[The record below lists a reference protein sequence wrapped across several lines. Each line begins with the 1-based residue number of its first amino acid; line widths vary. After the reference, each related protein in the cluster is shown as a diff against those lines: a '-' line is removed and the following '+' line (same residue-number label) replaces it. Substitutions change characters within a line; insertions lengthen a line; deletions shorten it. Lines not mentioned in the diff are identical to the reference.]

1 LLIALLLSRFAR
13 TKKFPGEK
21 HHPVKIHLNVPLKSC
36 KKEFFYF
43 HFARLATIG
52 ASCRVR
58 TNLEQGKIMSAAQI
72 CFKPLNRKIQ
82 QHSDGD
88 KCERE
93 RACFTPFPAAAF
105 SSSAPAA
112 YLHMQHGGGGGNT
125 LRTHTPRQHAV
136 SSEKWLD

>member
-1 LLIALLLSRFAR
+1 MLIALLLSRFAR

-52 ASCRVR
+52 ASRRVR
-58 TNLEQGKIMSAAQI
+58 TNLEQGKIMSAAEI

-93 RACFTPFPAAAF
+93 REHASPLFQLQHFPRRHRRLIYICSTAAAV
-105 SSSAPAA
+105 A
-112 YLHMQHGGGGGNT
+112 T
-125 LRTHTPRQHAV
+125 LCAHTHTQAACCQLGKV
-136 SSEKWLD
+136 A

>member
-58 TNLEQGKIMSAAQI
+58 TNLEQGKIMSAAEI

-82 QHSDGD
+82 QHSDDD

-93 RACFTPFPAAAF
+93 SMLHPF
-105 SSSAPAA
+105 SSCSIFLVGTGGLFTYAARRRRWQHSA
-112 YLHMQHGGGGGNT
+112 H
-125 LRTHTPRQHAV
+125 THTQAACCQLGKV
-136 SSEKWLD
+136 A

>member
-1 LLIALLLSRFAR
+1 LLCFYRDSR
-13 TKKFPGEK
+13 TKKFPAEK
-21 HHPVKIHLNVPLKSC
+21 HHPVKIHLNVPLKSS
-36 KKEFFYF
+36 FIFIPLGSAFVLLYT
-43 HFARLATIG
+43 R

-58 TNLEQGKIMSAAQI
+58 TNLEQGKIMSTAEI

-93 RACFTPFPAAAF
+93 SMLHPFPAAAF
-105 SSSAPAA
+105 SSGTGGLFTYAA
-112 YLHMQHGGGGGNT
+112 RRRWRQRQHSPH
-125 LRTHTPRQHAV
+125 THTPRQHAV